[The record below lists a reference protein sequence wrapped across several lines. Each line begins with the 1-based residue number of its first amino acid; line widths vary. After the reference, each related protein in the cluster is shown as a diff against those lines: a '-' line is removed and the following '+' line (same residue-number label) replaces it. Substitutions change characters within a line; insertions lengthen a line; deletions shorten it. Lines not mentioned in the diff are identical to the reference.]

1 MPSGGIEPRQ
11 VEVLKGIGAWLS
23 RYGESIYGTRGG
35 PVGNGAW
42 GGMTHK
48 GNVVYVHILEWDGD
62 SVKLPALK
70 AKIVES
76 RVMTGGEAKIE
87 QAADGIV
94 MRMPVG
100 SQDKLDTIVKLELE
114 RPGRAK

>member
-1 MPSGGIEPRQ
+1 MIDSFLSEYEFRGIRS
-11 VEVLKGIGAWLS
+11 LAMHAS
-23 RYGESIYGTRGG
+23 
-35 PVGNGAW
+35 
-42 GGMTHK
+42 
-48 GNVVYVHILEWDGD
+48 
-62 SVKLPALK
+62 PALK

-76 RVMTGGEAKIE
+76 RVLTGGEAKIE

-94 MRMPVG
+94 IRMPVG